1 MIRRPPRST
10 RTDTLFPYT
19 TLFRS
24 ITEQCF
30 FQKHAWKGLSK
41 SIRQTPDPK
50 SSSKEPVLSIDNLEG
65 VYGLVQA
72 GVLEIHPW
80 GSTLAAMEQ
89 PDMIIMDLDT
99 GPGVE
104 WQKVIEE
111 AQEVRER
118 LEQLGLSALLKTSG
132 GKGLPVVSPPKPDPG
147 WDVGKPFTQRIA
159 AGRAAEPP

>member
-24 ITEQCF
+24 VTKAGLADYYAEVWPHIAPYVTGRPLSLVRCPGGITEQCF

-72 GVLEIHPW
+72 GVLEIR
-80 GSTLAAMEQ
+80 S
-89 PDMIIMDLDT
+89 
-99 GPGVE
+99 
-104 WQKVIEE
+104 EE
-111 AQEVRER
+111 H
-118 LEQLGLSALLKTSG
+118 TSE
-132 GKGLPVVSPPKPDPG
+132 LQSLM
-147 WDVGKPFTQRIA
+147 R
-159 AGRAAEPP
+159 

>member
-1 MIRRPPRST
+1 MRISDWSSDVCSSYLLVRCPGG
-10 RTDTLFPYT
+10 
-19 TLFRS
+19 

-30 FQKHAWKGLSK
+30 FQKNARKGLSK

-89 PDMIIMDLDT
+89 PDMIIMDLDP

-104 WQKVIEE
+104 WQQVIEA

-118 LEQLGLSALLKTSG
+118 LEKLGLAAFLKTSG
-132 GKGLPVVSPPKPDPG
+132 G
-147 WDVGKPFTQRIA
+147 Q
-159 AGRAAEPP
+159 GRSEEHTSEL